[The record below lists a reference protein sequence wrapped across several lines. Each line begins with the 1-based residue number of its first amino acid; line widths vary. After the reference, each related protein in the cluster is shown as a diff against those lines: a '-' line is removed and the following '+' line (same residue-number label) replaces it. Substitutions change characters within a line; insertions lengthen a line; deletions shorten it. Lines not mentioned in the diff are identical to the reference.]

1 MSRIHEALK
10 KAEQERSVTRP
21 PEETL
26 APVAFPEVAAPL
38 PRPAETRSLVPA
50 VAQSADGLTFDAIRD
65 GSRASAWNFDPRTVL
80 FGTPRP
86 NENKARLGTEEF
98 RTLRSRLYQIRER
111 QPLKTILVT
120 SALPAE
126 GKTFVAA
133 NLAQVIVR
141 QHERRA
147 LLVDADLRWS
157 RMHLSFGTSMKPGLT
172 DYLSGQVDELSIIQ
186 RGAYDNLFFV
196 PGGSP
201 SSNPAELLASGKMEA
216 FLRKMAP
223 LFDWVILDS
232 PPAVPVSDASL
243 LADMCDGVL
252 MVVRSAVTPYD
263 MAQRAV
269 QEFREKHLVG
279 VVLNDVEP
287 GSGYSSYYYHYYHGR
302 SGVNGKGKG

>member
-10 KAEQERSVTRP
+10 KAEQERSGIARP
-21 PEETL
+21 VETS
-26 APVAFPEVAAPL
+26 AVVAT
-38 PRPAETRSLVPA
+38 AEGPGGMSFDLVRDRCRST
-50 VAQSADGLTFDAIRD
+50 S
-65 GSRASAWNFDPRTVL
+65 WNFDPRTVL

-86 NENKARLGTEEF
+86 GDQKARPGTEEF
-98 RTLRSRLYQIRER
+98 RTLRSRLYQIREK
-111 QPLKTILVT
+111 QPLRTLLVT

-147 LLVDADLRWS
+147 LLIDADLRWS
-157 RMHLSFGTSMKPGLT
+157 RLHLSFGTSLKPGLS
-172 DYLSGQVDELSIIQ
+172 DYLAGDADEFSIIQ
-186 RGAYDNLFFV
+186 RGAYENLFFI
-196 PGGSP
+196 PGGTP
-201 SSNPAELLASGKMEA
+201 CSNPAELIASGKLEA
-216 FLRKMAP
+216 LLRRVAP